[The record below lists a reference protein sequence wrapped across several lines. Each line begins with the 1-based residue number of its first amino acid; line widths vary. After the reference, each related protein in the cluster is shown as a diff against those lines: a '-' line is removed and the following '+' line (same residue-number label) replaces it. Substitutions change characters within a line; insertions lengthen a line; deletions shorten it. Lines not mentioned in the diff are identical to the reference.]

1 VTDADRLLL
10 LFRELLSNVGYAE
23 GRRRFPRTLTADDA
37 VALTAVSHEEIE
49 QGTAGRAERARLR
62 KLEIA
67 CEPGC
72 CWCCEQPVTVYLPE
86 ALRIARWL
94 SRDENVAARGLFLGA
109 YPGWRAR
116 AGDGFDALTAAIA
129 AGDSTAEKDA
139 HLAQWRR
146 RVMCAFTDQGLCT
159 LYEVRPAVC
168 RHCHALETSDR
179 CRADSDAGLPSA
191 MTYSALDEALQRGRT
206 LALAMH
212 HALGGARR
220 TPSALCQAVYDL
232 LTQAA

>member
-1 VTDADRLLL
+1 VTDADRLLV

-37 VALTAVSHEEIE
+37 VALTAVSHAEVE

-62 KLEIA
+62 RLKIA

-86 ALRIARWL
+86 AVRIAGWL
-94 SRDENVAARGLFLGA
+94 ARDENAGARDAFLAA
-109 YPGWRAR
+109 YPAWRER
-116 AGDGFDALTAAIA
+116 AGDGFAPLCAAIA
-129 AGDSTAEKDA
+129 AGDTVAERAA
-139 HLAQWRR
+139 HVAQWQRR
-146 RVMCAFTDQGLCT
+146 AMCAFNAGGLCII
-159 LYEVRPAVC
+159 YEVRPAVC
-168 RHCHALETSDR
+168 RSCHALDTSDR
-179 CRADSDAGLPSA
+179 CRADAGRLPVA
-191 MTYSALDEALQRGRT
+191 MTYSALDEALERGRT

-220 TPSALCQAVYDL
+220 TPAALCQAVYDL
-232 LTQAA
+232 LMQAA